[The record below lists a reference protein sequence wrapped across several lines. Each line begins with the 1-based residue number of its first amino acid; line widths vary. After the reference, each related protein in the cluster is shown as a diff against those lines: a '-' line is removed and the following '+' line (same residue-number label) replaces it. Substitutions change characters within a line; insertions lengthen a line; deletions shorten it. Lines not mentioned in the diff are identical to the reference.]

1 MVLPTNAP
9 RGSLDR
15 LSFLYK
21 ENEKRASFA
30 REPKSQQVSDKKR
43 IRLEKN
49 RESARLSRRRKKQYQ
64 QMLDAK
70 ASELLTELLD
80 AKQKHLR
87 RIEESYYGVI
97 DAALAAHRTAKTAVT
112 STGIVAV
119 TSTTATPTVTST
131 TSTPTVTSTTA
142 TPTVTST
149 TSTPTVTS
157 TTSTPTI
164 TQTASTTQNASPT
177 PTVVKSENAPP
188 QPPKGA
194 PGAVQRLLQLMDP
207 RSEEVAEGEQF
218 LWKELK
224 SLVCPFYS
232 RFVFWIMTR
241 VRLARRREA

>member
-97 DAALAAHRTAKTAVT
+97 DATLSAHRTAKTAVT

-131 TSTPTVTSTTA
+131 TA
-142 TPTVTST
+142 
-149 TSTPTVTS
+149 TPTVTS

-164 TQTASTTQNASPT
+164 TQTASTTQSAAPT
-177 PTVVKSENAPP
+177 PTAVKSENASP

>member
-70 ASELLTELLD
+70 ATELLTELLD

-131 TSTPTVTSTTA
+131 TA
-142 TPTVTST
+142 TPA
-149 TSTPTVTS
+149 VTS

-164 TQTASTTQNASPT
+164 TQTASTTQNAAPT
-177 PTVVKSENAPP
+177 PTVVKSENASP

>member
-70 ASELLTELLD
+70 ATELLTELLD

-97 DAALAAHRTAKTAVT
+97 DATLDARSTAKPA
-112 STGIVAV
+112 
-119 TSTTATPTVTST
+119 VTST
-131 TSTPTVTSTTA
+131 TSTPTVTSTPA
-142 TPTVTST
+142 
-149 TSTPTVTS
+149 
-157 TTSTPTI
+157 TPTI
-164 TQTASTTQNASPT
+164 TQTASTTQSAAPT
-177 PTVVKSENAPP
+177 PTAVKSENPP

>member
-112 STGIVAV
+112 STGTVAV
-119 TSTTATPTVTST
+119 TSTTA
-131 TSTPTVTSTTA
+131 TPTVTSTTA

-149 TSTPTVTS
+149 TATPTVTS

-164 TQTASTTQNASPT
+164 TQTASTTQNAAPT
-177 PTVVKSENAPP
+177 PTVVKSENASP

>member
-15 LSFLYK
+15 LSFMYK
-21 ENEKRASFA
+21 ENGKRASFA

-97 DAALAAHRTAKTAVT
+97 DATLSAHRTAKTAVT
-112 STGIVAV
+112 STGTVAV
-119 TSTTATPTVTST
+119 TSTTA
-131 TSTPTVTSTTA
+131 
-142 TPTVTST
+142 
-149 TSTPTVTS
+149 TPTVTS

-164 TQTASTTQNASPT
+164 TQTASTTQNAAPT

>member
-70 ASELLTELLD
+70 ATELLTELLD

-97 DAALAAHRTAKTAVT
+97 DATLSAHRTAKTAVT

-131 TSTPTVTSTTA
+131 TA
-142 TPTVTST
+142 
-149 TSTPTVTS
+149 TPTVTS

-164 TQTASTTQNASPT
+164 TQTASTTQNAAPT
-177 PTVVKSENAPP
+177 PTVVKSENASP

>member
-9 RGSLDR
+9 RGSLDH

-97 DAALAAHRTAKTAVT
+97 DATLSAHRTAKTAVT
-112 STGIVAV
+112 ST
-119 TSTTATPTVTST
+119 TA
-131 TSTPTVTSTTA
+131 
-142 TPTVTST
+142 
-149 TSTPTVTS
+149 TPTVTS

-164 TQTASTTQNASPT
+164 TQTASTTQNAAPT
-177 PTVVKSENAPP
+177 PTVVKSENASP

-194 PGAVQRLLQLMDP
+194 PDAVQRLLQLMDP

>member
-97 DAALAAHRTAKTAVT
+97 DATLSAHRTAKTAVT

-131 TSTPTVTSTTA
+131 TA

-149 TSTPTVTS
+149 TSTPTVT
-157 TTSTPTI
+157 
-164 TQTASTTQNASPT
+164 QTAATTQNAAPT

>member
-70 ASELLTELLD
+70 ATELLTELLD

-97 DAALAAHRTAKTAVT
+97 DATLSAHRTAKTAVT

-131 TSTPTVTSTTA
+131 TA
-142 TPTVTST
+142 
-149 TSTPTVTS
+149 TPTVTS

-164 TQTASTTQNASPT
+164 TQTASTTQNAAPT

-224 SLVCPFYS
+224 SLACPFYS

>member
-97 DAALAAHRTAKTAVT
+97 DATLSAHRTAKTAVT

-131 TSTPTVTSTTA
+131 TA
-142 TPTVTST
+142 
-149 TSTPTVTS
+149 TPTVTS

-164 TQTASTTQNASPT
+164 TQTASTTQNAAPT

-224 SLVCPFYS
+224 SLACPFYS

>member
-97 DAALAAHRTAKTAVT
+97 DATLSAHRTAKTAVT

-119 TSTTATPTVTST
+119 TSTTATLTVTSI
-131 TSTPTVTSTTA
+131 TA

-149 TSTPTVTS
+149 TATPTVTS

-164 TQTASTTQNASPT
+164 TQTASTTQNAAPT

>member
-97 DAALAAHRTAKTAVT
+97 DATLSAHRTAKTAVT
-112 STGIVAV
+112 STGTVA
-119 TSTTATPTVTST
+119 VTST
-131 TSTPTVTSTTA
+131 TSTPTVT
-142 TPTVTST
+142 
-149 TSTPTVTS
+149 
-157 TTSTPTI
+157 
-164 TQTASTTQNASPT
+164 QTAATTQNAAPT

>member
-70 ASELLTELLD
+70 ATELLTEMLD

-97 DAALAAHRTAKTAVT
+97 DATLSAHRTAKTAVT

-131 TSTPTVTSTTA
+131 TA
-142 TPTVTST
+142 
-149 TSTPTVTS
+149 TPTVTS

-164 TQTASTTQNASPT
+164 TQTASTTQNAAPT

>member
-70 ASELLTELLD
+70 ATELLTELLD

-97 DAALAAHRTAKTAVT
+97 DATLSAHRTAKTAVT

-131 TSTPTVTSTTA
+131 TA
-142 TPTVTST
+142 
-149 TSTPTVTS
+149 TPTVTS

-164 TQTASTTQNASPT
+164 TQTASTTQNAAPT

-207 RSEEVAEGEQF
+207 RSEEVAEDEQF

>member
-131 TSTPTVTSTTA
+131 TA
-142 TPTVTST
+142 
-149 TSTPTVTS
+149 TPTVTS

-164 TQTASTTQNASPT
+164 TQTASTTQNAAPT

>member
-9 RGSLDR
+9 RGSLDH

-97 DAALAAHRTAKTAVT
+97 DATLSAHRTAKTAVT

-131 TSTPTVTSTTA
+131 TA
-142 TPTVTST
+142 
-149 TSTPTVTS
+149 TPTVTS

-164 TQTASTTQNASPT
+164 TQTASTTQNAAPT
-177 PTVVKSENAPP
+177 PTVVKSENASP

-224 SLVCPFYS
+224 SLACPFYS

>member
-97 DAALAAHRTAKTAVT
+97 DATLSAHRTAKT
-112 STGIVAV
+112 AV

-131 TSTPTVTSTTA
+131 TSTPTVT
-142 TPTVTST
+142 
-149 TSTPTVTS
+149 
-157 TTSTPTI
+157 
-164 TQTASTTQNASPT
+164 QTAATTQNAAPT

>member
-97 DAALAAHRTAKTAVT
+97 DATLSAHRTAKTAVT
-112 STGIVAV
+112 STGTVA
-119 TSTTATPTVTST
+119 
-131 TSTPTVTSTTA
+131 
-142 TPTVTST
+142 
-149 TSTPTVTS
+149 VTS

-164 TQTASTTQNASPT
+164 TQTASTTQNAAPT

>member
-97 DAALAAHRTAKTAVT
+97 DATLSAHRTAKTAVT

-131 TSTPTVTSTTA
+131 TA
-142 TPTVTST
+142 
-149 TSTPTVTS
+149 TPTVTS

-164 TQTASTTQNASPT
+164 TQTASTTQNAAPT

-188 QPPKGA
+188 QPPNGA

>member
-70 ASELLTELLD
+70 ASELPTELLD

-97 DAALAAHRTAKTAVT
+97 DATLSAHRTAKTAVT

-131 TSTPTVTSTTA
+131 TSTPT
-142 TPTVTST
+142 
-149 TSTPTVTS
+149 
-157 TTSTPTI
+157 I
-164 TQTASTTQNASPT
+164 TQTASTTQNAAPT

>member
-43 IRLEKN
+43 IRLEKH

-97 DAALAAHRTAKTAVT
+97 DATLSAHRTAKTAVT

-131 TSTPTVTSTTA
+131 TA
-142 TPTVTST
+142 
-149 TSTPTVTS
+149 TPTVTS

-164 TQTASTTQNASPT
+164 TQTASTTQNAAPT

>member
-97 DAALAAHRTAKTAVT
+97 DATLSAHRTAKTAVT

-131 TSTPTVTSTTA
+131 TA
-142 TPTVTST
+142 
-149 TSTPTVTS
+149 TPTVTS

-164 TQTASTTQNASPT
+164 TQTASTTQNAAPT

-207 RSEEVAEGEQF
+207 RSEEVAEGVQF

>member
-97 DAALAAHRTAKTAVT
+97 DATLSAHRTAKTAVT
-112 STGIVAV
+112 STGTVAV

-131 TSTPTVTSTTA
+131 TA
-142 TPTVTST
+142 
-149 TSTPTVTS
+149 TPTVTS

-164 TQTASTTQNASPT
+164 TQTASTTQNAAPT

>member
-97 DAALAAHRTAKTAVT
+97 DATLSAHRTAKTAVT

-131 TSTPTVTSTTA
+131 TA
-142 TPTVTST
+142 
-149 TSTPTVTS
+149 TPTVTS

-164 TQTASTTQNASPT
+164 TQTASTTQNAAPT

>member
-70 ASELLTELLD
+70 ATELLTELLD

-97 DAALAAHRTAKTAVT
+97 DATLSAHRTAKTAVT

-131 TSTPTVTSTTA
+131 TA
-142 TPTVTST
+142 
-149 TSTPTVTS
+149 TPTVTS

-164 TQTASTTQNASPT
+164 TQTASTTQNAAPT

>member
-9 RGSLDR
+9 RGSLDH

-97 DAALAAHRTAKTAVT
+97 DATLSAHRTAKTAVT

-131 TSTPTVTSTTA
+131 TA
-142 TPTVTST
+142 
-149 TSTPTVTS
+149 TPTVTS

-164 TQTASTTQNASPT
+164 TQTASTTQNAAPT

-194 PGAVQRLLQLMDP
+194 PDAVQRLLQLMDP

-232 RFVFWIMTR
+232 RFVFWIMTP

>member
-1 MVLPTNAP
+1 MLPTNAP

-87 RIEESYYGVI
+87 RIEESYYGLI
-97 DAALAAHRTAKTAVT
+97 DATLARRTAKPPGTKTGALTAPTPTVMSTTVT
-112 STGIVAV
+112 PTISTT
-119 TSTTATPTVTST
+119 TSMTTQTTTATPTITST
-131 TSTPTVTSTTA
+131 TTSMT
-142 TPTVTST
+142 
-149 TSTPTVTS
+149 
-157 TTSTPTI
+157 
-164 TQTASTTQNASPT
+164 TQTTTPT
-177 PTVVKSENAPP
+177 PTVVKSENAPV
-188 QPPKGA
+188 QPAKGT
-194 PGAVQRLLQLMDP
+194 PDAVRRLMELMDP

-224 SLVCPFYS
+224 SLACPFYS

-241 VRLARRREA
+241 VRLGGRREA